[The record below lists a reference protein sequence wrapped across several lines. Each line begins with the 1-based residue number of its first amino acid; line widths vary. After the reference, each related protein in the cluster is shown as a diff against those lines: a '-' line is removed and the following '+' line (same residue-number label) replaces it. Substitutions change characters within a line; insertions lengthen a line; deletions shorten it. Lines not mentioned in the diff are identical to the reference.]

1 MWPEVSTAKAEN
13 RRELVLTG
21 RDIANKIE
29 DDGLDEDIF
38 ELTQLNFLEITRSGL
53 QMLSPKIG
61 QLANLTS
68 LSLHGNKLDE
78 IPVTICKLNKLKL
91 LDISMNN
98 LSVLPQEIS
107 SLLDLQTLNASNNN
121 LTEFIDVSRFSKLQ
135 SLDVSNNKLK
145 ELPSGIDSPE
155 LKLLMT
161 LSALNN
167 EIESLP
173 DNLSALPSLKFLDVS
188 NNKLEALP
196 PQLGEC
202 GKLKEFRC
210 TGNKLKDGRLMKL
223 VNQNL
228 NKAVLDYLKSKIVES
243 GKGKPSKKGKKDGKN
258 QDDDEDKDLIKVLP
272 FSAEKG
278 LMVKITD
285 NAVKV
290 RPYMVCCIVRN
301 INFSKSASFMK
312 TFIKIQVR
320 KFGLLSSHCLN
331 TFYYESSCASWE
343 API

>member
-1 MWPEVSTAKAEN
+1 MWPEVSTANTEN

-21 RDIANKIE
+21 KEIANKIE
-29 DDGLDEDIF
+29 EDGLDEGVF
-38 ELTQLNFLEITRSGL
+38 ELTQLNFLAITKSGL

-61 QLANLTS
+61 QLVNLTS

-78 IPVTICKLNKLKL
+78 IPMTICKLNKLKL

-98 LSVLPQEIS
+98 LSTLPQEIS

-135 SLDVSNNKLK
+135 SLDISNNKLK

-228 NKAVLDYLKSKIVES
+228 NKAILDYLKSKIAES
-243 GKGKPSKKGKKDGKN
+243 GKGKSSKKGKKDGKS

-272 FSAEKG
+272 FSAERG

-301 INFSKSASFMK
+301 LNFSKSASFMK
-312 TFIKIQVR
+312 AFIKIQVR
-320 KFGLLSSHCLN
+320 RYVLLCHHC
-331 TFYYESSCASWE
+331 
-343 API
+343 I